1 MSDAKKY
8 TGKLASKRILII
20 GGSSGIGFAVAE
32 ACLEYGATVI
42 ISSSQASRVESS
54 VERLLKS
61 YPSAKGRTSGYPCDL
76 SSPDLEQNIKNL
88 FEKAGGKLDHIVYT
102 AGDKLATGKLKDL
115 TLESIQ
121 KAGMVRFVGALLV
134 GKHAASHMNPGPA
147 SSITYTTG
155 SVSER
160 PTPDWSAVAS
170 YATGL
175 HGMTRSI
182 ALDLAPI
189 RVNLVSP
196 GLIKTELWD
205 SLPAEQYQQIEKAAT
220 ERLPTGRVTGPE
232 SVAQAYLYLMQDENC
247 TGSVISSNGG
257 HLLK

>member
-1 MSDAKKY
+1 MGDAKKY
-8 TGKLASKRILII
+8 TGKLTTKRILII

-32 ACLEYGATVI
+32 ACLEHGATVI

-54 VERLLKS
+54 IERLLKS
-61 YPSAKGRTSGYPCDL
+61 YPSAKGRISGHPCDL
-76 SSPDLEQNIKNL
+76 SSPDLEQNVKNL

-102 AGDKLATGKLKDL
+102 AGDTLATGKLQDV

-121 KAGMVRFVGALLV
+121 KAGMVRFFGALLV
-134 GKHAASHMNPGPA
+134 GKHAASHMNPGPV

-160 PTPDWSAVAS
+160 PSSDWAAVAS
-170 YATGL
+170 YAAGL
-175 HGMTRSI
+175 HGMTRNL

-205 SLPAEQYQQIEKAAT
+205 SLPAERYQQIEKTAT
-220 ERLPTGRVTGPE
+220 ETLPTGRVAGPE
-232 SVAQAYLYLMQDENC
+232 SVAQAYLYFMQDENC
-247 TGSVISSNGG
+247 TGSVVSSNGG
-257 HLLK
+257 LLLK